1 MRAYTAHKSE
11 AAFAALVQRYVDLV
25 YSAAFRM
32 LGDVHTARDVTQSVF
47 VALAQNAQ
55 KLTDRPTLAGWLHN
69 TARNLAAKSI
79 RSDARRRIREQEA
92 AAMNELLSSHL
103 DANWDH
109 IAPYLD
115 EALGELGEA
124 DSEAVLLRYF
134 NNHDLRTIGVTLG
147 ISEDAAQKR
156 VSRAVERL
164 REFFA
169 KRGVSIGASGLIVV
183 ISANAV
189 KAAPAGLAANISTV
203 AIAATV
209 SSGITTTTVLKA
221 IIMTKLKVGIITAAV
236 AAGIAIPLAIQH
248 QTQTKL
254 NAANESLR
262 QQIERNVQLTAE
274 NENLA
279 KANAAVAPTADLKG
293 PSLELLNLR
302 GEVGRLREE
311 STAVKTPITQD
322 LVASRYKN
330 AQDLARS
337 GDSAAALKEF
347 LWCYD
352 EGMPRVTGYGGVRNS
367 FLLSSIAELGKNYP
381 PALAAL
387 RERRDQAQARMLN
400 SESDP
405 DAAQDFASINRELHE
420 NQNTLAA
427 FDQLPAGDH
436 RRQAL
441 ASVAYSLL
449 VEGQRYGDALLGKPY
464 ENISAIFEMTS
475 KEQPLPANISN
486 PEKIQKMQRDY
497 LINSTAADVEV
508 LAGAGDLVHA
518 RTLAGRLLAYDSSP
532 ETKTVLQQHFSR
544 AGQAALFDSVTNP

>member
-1 MRAYTAHKSE
+1 
-11 AAFAALVQRYVDLV
+11 
-25 YSAAFRM
+25 M
-32 LGDVHTARDVTQSVF
+32 LGDVHTAKDVTQSVF

-55 KLTDRPTLAGWLHN
+55 KLIDRPALAGWLHN

-79 RSDARRRIREQEA
+79 RSDARRRIREREA
-92 AAMNELLSSHL
+92 VAMNELLSSHL

-124 DSEAVLLRYF
+124 DREAVLLRYF
-134 NNHDLRTIGVTLG
+134 KNRDLRTIGATLG
-147 ISEDAAQKR
+147 ISDDAAQKR

-164 REFFA
+164 REFIA
-169 KRGVSIGASGLIVV
+169 KRGVTVGASGLVVV

-189 KAAPAGLAANISTV
+189 QAAPAGLAANISTV
-203 AIAATV
+203 AIAATA
-209 SSGITTTTVLKA
+209 SSGATAMTVLKT
-221 IIMTKLKVGIITAAV
+221 IIMTKLKVGIIAAAV
-236 AAGIAIPLAIQH
+236 TAGIAIPLVIQH

-254 NAANESLR
+254 TAANESLR
-262 QQIERNVQLTAE
+262 QQVERNVQLAAE

-279 KANAAVAPTADLKG
+279 RANAAPAPVADLKG

-311 STAVKTPITQD
+311 STAVRTPITSD

-337 GDSAAALKEF
+337 GNSAAALKEF

-367 FLLSSIAELGKNYP
+367 FLLSSIAQLGTNYP

-387 RERRDQAQARMLN
+387 RERRDQAQQRMLG

-405 DAAQDFASINRELHE
+405 DATQDFASINRELHE

-427 FDQLPAGDH
+427 FDQLPAEDR

-449 VEGQRYGDALLGKPY
+449 VDGQRYGDALLGRPY
-464 ENISAIFEMTS
+464 ENISAQFEMTI
-475 KEQPLPANISN
+475 KERPLPANITD
-486 PEKIQKMQRDY
+486 PARIRKMQRDF

-532 ETKTVLQQHFSR
+532 ETKALLQQHVSR
-544 AGQAALFDSVTNP
+544 AGQTGLLNNVTNP